1 MKSLSE
7 EEPPER
13 VLSGTYLR
21 RFPEKFFAYY
31 RRHML
36 YPSARP
42 NAAHRA
48 LAQLEREG
56 KLAAVITQ
64 NIDGLHQAAGS
75 HNVLELHGS
84 VLRNECLSCG
94 REYPLSLV
102 LETDGVPHCPACGGI
117 IRPDVVLY
125 GEGLDM
131 RILTQAVNAIRAAD
145 VLLVGGTSLTVYPA
159 AALPDEFT
167 GKHLVIINRTPTP
180 LDRRAELVIR
190 DPIQSVLPAAIGL
203 SAD

>member
-1 MKSLSE
+1 MKNSMRSLPRFGGQSVWSSGRGRGFYRE
-7 EEPPER
+7 RHPGFPGQCRAVHGIVAGGRTAGR

-56 KLAAVITQ
+56 KLTAVITQ
-64 NIDGLHQAAGS
+64 NIDGLHRAAGS

-102 LETDGVPHCPACGGI
+102 LETDGVPHCPACGG
-117 IRPDVVLY
+117 
-125 GEGLDM
+125 
-131 RILTQAVNAIRAAD
+131 
-145 VLLVGGTSLTVYPA
+145 
-159 AALPDEFT
+159 
-167 GKHLVIINRTPTP
+167 
-180 LDRRAELVIR
+180 
-190 DPIQSVLPAAIGL
+190 L
-203 SAD
+203 SARTSCCTAKDWICTYSPE

>member
-1 MKSLSE
+1 MGNEKQYAELAAILAGAERMVFLGGAGVSTGSGIPDFRGSAGLYTASSPE

-42 NAAHRA
+42 NAAHCA

-64 NIDGLHQAAGS
+64 NIDGLH
-75 HNVLELHGS
+75 
-84 VLRNECLSCG
+84 
-94 REYPLSLV
+94 
-102 LETDGVPHCPACGGI
+102 
-117 IRPDVVLY
+117 
-125 GEGLDM
+125 
-131 RILTQAVNAIRAAD
+131 
-145 VLLVGGTSLTVYPA
+145 
-159 AALPDEFT
+159 
-167 GKHLVIINRTPTP
+167 
-180 LDRRAELVIR
+180 
-190 DPIQSVLPAAIGL
+190 
-203 SAD
+203 